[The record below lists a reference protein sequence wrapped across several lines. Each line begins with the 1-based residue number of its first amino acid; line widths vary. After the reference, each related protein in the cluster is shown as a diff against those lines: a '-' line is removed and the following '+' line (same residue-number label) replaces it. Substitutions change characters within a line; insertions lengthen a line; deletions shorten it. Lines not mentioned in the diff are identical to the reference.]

1 MYNININTDI
11 SIVPELFY
19 VCSPLASYIQQIT
32 KMSCKKSSTKHTI
45 HPHTYKPIIPI
56 SPKQEKTDISVY
68 KSGSLSQNFQP
79 VFRGVDRPQFLM
91 ISVRALDS
99 AEVCRE
105 NADRFKV
112 IKRYSTVFV
121 WKYPCT
127 VDSHAWKLI
136 NLIVWFEHRSSGT
149 QRQN

>member
-1 MYNININTDI
+1 MYQSYFTSAVPLPLIYSRSQKCHVKSQAQNTQ
-11 SIVPELFY
+11 
-19 VCSPLASYIQQIT
+19 YI
-32 KMSCKKSSTKHTI
+32 H
-45 HPHTYKPIIPI
+45 IPI